1 MEQVISLHQEKSFK
15 KKIKNIYDK
24 IKRNEVELPYNINEN
39 GISTIIDKRTD
50 GSIFIKSIKFRKNE
64 SDDNIFLNKKVKKK
78 FKEFAK
84 NNKNI
89 LPIVL
94 NTSSNEEGVFTR
106 IHSYEEDDNLTFKFQ
121 EIEKKTVK
129 TKINKNLMSKYNKF
143 GRGLTDGSG
152 ISKSTTSISIDPVE
166 FEDLTIPKSIV
177 SVVKNKV
184 PVKKIVSEKDF
195 FKKSKTGWK
204 PKTSSSTTKKTLD
217 KSIFNVKKRDKFTTI
232 MVNNM
237 PEDITEDELRDIFND
252 YGRVKYVNLNERK
265 KRINRE
271 RVTIVTGF
279 INFSLE
285 QEAKKAFKALNG
297 VDKHKTRFRSCILQ
311 LKLISNKK

>member
-1 MEQVISLHQEKSFK
+1 M
-15 KKIKNIYDK
+15 
-24 IKRNEVELPYNINEN
+24 IKRNEVELPYHIDDD
-39 GISTIIDKRTD
+39 GISTIIDKRKD
-50 GSIFIKSIKFRKNE
+50 GSLFIKSMKHKRTD
-64 SDDNIFLNKKVKKK
+64 SVDTVFLNKKVKKQV
-78 FKEFAK
+78 KEFAK
-84 NNKNI
+84 NNMNI
-89 LPIVL
+89 LPIVI
-94 NTSSNEEGVFTR
+94 NTSSNDDGVFTR
-106 IHSYEEDDNLTFKFQ
+106 IHSYEEDGELTFKFQ
-121 EIEKKTVK
+121 EIEKKLIK
-129 TKINKNLMSKYNKF
+129 TKINKNLKYKYNKF
-143 GRGLTDGSG
+143 GRGLTDGPG

-166 FEDLTIPKSIV
+166 FEDLTMPKPEV

-195 FKKSKTGWK
+195 FKKSKSGWK
-204 PKTSSSTTKKTLD
+204 PKTSSTTKKTLD

-237 PEDITEDELRDIFND
+237 PEDITEDELRDIFKD

-265 KRINRE
+265 KRIDRE

>member
-1 MEQVISLHQEKSFK
+1 MEQVISLHQNKSFK
-15 KKIKNIYDK
+15 HKIKNIYDM
-24 IKRNEVELPYNINEN
+24 IKRNEVELPYHIDDD
-39 GISTIIDKRTD
+39 GISTIIDKRKD
-50 GSIFIKSIKFRKNE
+50 GSLFIKSMKHKRTD
-64 SDDNIFLNKKVKKK
+64 SVDTVFLNKKVKKQV
-78 FKEFAK
+78 KEFAK
-84 NNKNI
+84 NNMNI
-89 LPIVL
+89 LPIVI
-94 NTSSNEEGVFTR
+94 NTSSNDDGVFTR
-106 IHSYEEDDNLTFKFQ
+106 IHSYEEDGELTFKFQ
-121 EIEKKTVK
+121 EIEKKLIK
-129 TKINKNLMSKYNKF
+129 TKVNKNLKYKYNKF
-143 GRGLTDGSG
+143 GRGLTDGPG

-166 FEDLTIPKSIV
+166 FEDLTMPKPEV

-195 FKKSKTGWK
+195 FKKSKSGWK
-204 PKTSSSTTKKTLD
+204 PKASSTTKKTLD
-217 KSIFNVKKRDKFTTI
+217 KSIFNVKKREKFTTI

-237 PEDITEDELRDIFND
+237 PEDITEDELRDIFKD

-265 KRINRE
+265 KRIDRE